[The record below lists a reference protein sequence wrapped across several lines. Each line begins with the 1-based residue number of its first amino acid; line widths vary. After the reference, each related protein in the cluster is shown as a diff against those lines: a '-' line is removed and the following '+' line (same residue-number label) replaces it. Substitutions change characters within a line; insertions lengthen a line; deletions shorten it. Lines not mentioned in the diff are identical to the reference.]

1 MVIAQGDVELH
12 ADHSPQSDQP
22 IVPETPGV
30 VVVVVVVVMVVLIAS
45 LLIDCFLPVFLYIP
59 VTVQPFWV
67 ANKIE
72 TPFVHLDFF
81 GMQFGTT
88 FETLLQSSL

>member
-1 MVIAQGDVELH
+1 MHEALSIGSPSQAEDVGLFMQCRSLMVIAQGDVELH

-30 VVVVVVVVMVVLIAS
+30 VVVVVVVVIVVLIAS

-59 VTVQPFWV
+59 VTVQPF
-67 ANKIE
+67 
-72 TPFVHLDFF
+72 
-81 GMQFGTT
+81 
-88 FETLLQSSL
+88 